1 MEEFFRFI
9 QQSGRGRDCLV
20 QEARAIDDSVFPP
33 PGPIGEQ
40 SNKAPIGHTASSVNA
55 FRDDG
60 IFS

>member
-9 QQSGRGRDCLV
+9 QQSGRGRDRLV
-20 QEARAIDDSVFPP
+20 QEARAIDDSVFPQP
-33 PGPIGEQ
+33 APIGEQ
-40 SNKAPIGHTASSVNA
+40 SNKAPIGHTASGVNA